1 MFYLKLRKAFFS
13 FFLVALMFLAFPL
26 ATLAKAEDID
36 ITFKKTEA
44 KGYLKKKYIPYEFT
58 FDSKISSNIN
68 ITDIDFSSDQSVDV
82 ATQDARSVSQ
92 GALGATWALAG
103 LLWFTLIVPAYAIIA
118 TPVILIRRSTTR
130 AKTSKELQEF
140 SELKPRNLKISANQ
154 PEKIVVIFPKD
165 FTRTDLTFNY
175 QSSSFGTRSYSQ
187 KFILSERE

>member
-1 MFYLKLRKAFFS
+1 MFYLKLGKVFFS
-13 FFLVALMFLAFPL
+13 FFLVTVMFLSFPL
-26 ATLAKAEDID
+26 TTLAKAEDID
-36 ITFKKTEA
+36 ITFKKTKA

-58 FDSKISSNIN
+58 FHNKTSNDVN
-68 ITDIDFSSDQSVDV
+68 ITDIDFSSDQPVDV

-140 SELKPRNLKISANQ
+140 SELKPRNLKIPANQ
-154 PEKIVVIFPKD
+154 AEKIVVIFLKD

-175 QSSSFGTRSYSQ
+175 QSSSFGTKSYSQ

>member
-1 MFYLKLRKAFFS
+1 MFYLKLGKVFFS
-13 FFLVALMFLAFPL
+13 FFLATLMFLSFPL

-36 ITFKKTEA
+36 ITFKKTQA

-58 FDSKISSNIN
+58 FHNKTSNDIN
-68 ITDIDFSSDQSVDV
+68 ITDIDFSSDQPVDL

-130 AKTSKELQEF
+130 AKTSKELEEF

-154 PEKIVVIFPKD
+154 SEKIVVIFPKD

-175 QSSSFGTRSYSQ
+175 QSSSFGTRSYSE
-187 KFILSERE
+187 KIILSERE